1 MLNVCS
7 PLDKTFIYML
17 LLLRLYKRCLDKAKE
32 KKREKMKTTTEN
44 TILGDIVY
52 DENIWTG
59 KKVIT
64 VNGEQLAK
72 IDKKTFRLP
81 DARYVTVKGNL
92 FFDAS
97 LIVDG
102 QKITI
107 APPMKWYEYIL
118 ALIIPIFVL
127 TWGNSVYLCSIF
139 PIVGGAIGGAI
150 SALAMIFSAVV
161 MRKVSKPIFKI
172 LIGLGFFVATLMVC
186 NLLAI
191 AILAA
196 LT

>member
-1 MLNVCS
+1 M
-7 PLDKTFIYML
+7 
-17 LLLRLYKRCLDKAKE
+17 
-32 KKREKMKTTTEN
+32 
-44 TILGDIVY
+44 
-52 DENIWTG
+52 
-59 KKVIT
+59 
-64 VNGEQLAK
+64 
-72 IDKKTFRLP
+72 
-81 DARYVTVKGNL
+81 
-92 FFDAS
+92 FFGAS

-102 QKITI
+102 QKIII

-161 MRKVSKPIFKI
+161 MRKVNKPIFKI
-172 LIGLGFFVATLMVC
+172 LIGLGFFVATVLIC